1 MLANQIWSEKGSKT
15 ALPEFNSELANALA
29 LAQAALERETR
40 TTAPVDYLT
49 AKPLIPPIQGDDSPK
64 DYVVDPAMQKWLD
77 SRWSLP
83 FKYFKKFCETD
94 FVKAL
99 MKMHPDLP
107 PPLRIIV
114 ILAQFGLVGMAF
126 WALCTTGS
134 SN

>member
-1 MLANQIWSEKGSKT
+1 MLANLIWSEKGSKT
-15 ALPEFNSELANALA
+15 ALPEFNQELANALA
-29 LAQAALERETR
+29 LAHAALERETR
-40 TTAPVDYLT
+40 TTAPVDYL
-49 AKPLIPPIQGDDSPK
+49 ASELLVEPVEPDGVPK

-107 PPLRIIV
+107 PPIRILV

-126 WALCTTGS
+126 WALCTAGS
-134 SN
+134 